1 MFYLIQHIWL
11 YLLLAAIL
19 GALLTWLLRTL
30 VTRDEVAEVNAA
42 WQKRWNDQESE
53 HSRYV
58 QELHL
63 ASAQTEK
70 DLKANYSIL
79 TEQYA
84 ALDADWKKK
93 YGALEVDWR
102 GRLVNA
108 EKGMTDLRTQLNVS
122 VQECEALKGNL
133 EECTQKRTALERES
147 EKARVQLHEWSSRL
161 SSLEKV
167 ANETRTQVVMLTEER
182 DRLQKEAHAM
192 LERGQAEDRALRQ
205 RLTASEQ
212 EREELRAQLAMTTK
226 SEAEWRNKCQESDGH
241 RAAAQQQIADLMTR
255 VTTLS
260 ALGAKYQA
268 AEERLG
274 GDIERIEGVGPTFG
288 QQLRAV
294 GIAWVV
300 DLLEQCGTP
309 QGRAAIAEKTG
320 LTTAQLLTWAN
331 MADLFRIPG
340 MTPNWVEL
348 LHAAGVDTAKE
359 LARRVPENLQQEM
372 EEMNATAEHKISLTV
387 PDMTTVH
394 NWVERAKTM
403 KYRITR

>member
-1 MFYLIQHIWL
+1 MFYLIQHMWL
-11 YLLLAAIL
+11 CLLLAAVL
-19 GALLTWLLRTL
+19 GALLMWLLRTL
-30 VTRDEVAEVNAA
+30 VVRDEVAEVNAA

-79 TEQYA
+79 TDQYA

-108 EKGMTDLRTQLNVS
+108 ERGTADLRAQLNAS
-122 VQECEALKGNL
+122 VQEREALKVNL
-133 EECTQKRTALERES
+133 EECAQKRTALEREN
-147 EKARVQLHEWSSRL
+147 EKARVQLDEWSNRL
-161 SSLEKV
+161 SSLERE
-167 ANETRTQVVMLTEER
+167 AGETRTQVVLLTEER
-182 DRLQKEAHAM
+182 DRLRQEAHAM
-192 LERGQAEDRALRQ
+192 LERGQAEDRALRRQ
-205 RLTASEQ
+205 LTAAEQ
-212 EREELRAQLAMTTK
+212 EREGLKAQLATATK
-226 SEAEWRNKCQESDGH
+226 SEAEWRSKYQESDGH
-241 RAAAQQQIADLMTR
+241 CAAAQQQIADLMTR
-255 VTTLS
+255 MATLS
-260 ALGAKYQA
+260 TLEAKYRA

-274 GDIERIEGVGPTFG
+274 GDIERIEGVGPAFG
-288 QQLRAV
+288 RQLRAA

-309 QGRAAIAEKTG
+309 QGRAVIAEKTG
-320 LTTAQLLTWAN
+320 LTTAQLLTWTN

-340 MTPNWVEL
+340 MTPSWAEL

-359 LARRVPENLQQEM
+359 LARRVPENLRQKM
-372 EEMNATAEHKISLTV
+372 EEMNAAAERKISPTV
-387 PDMTTVH
+387 PDMTIVH
-394 NWVERAKTM
+394 SWIEQAKM
-403 KYRITR
+403 MEYRMTP